1 MLKNNFRTPGR
12 TLYMNDFAARF
23 SLLDKEILKKFLL
36 SLESPCYESTLLK
49 IVFPDMDIL
58 NAHPLTLYQNHF
70 LLFHLLYILQND
82 FYEENKYLFVHFMR
96 TFLIQY
102 PEEGVCRFYEEN
114 LARFCCA
121 GCSQSKNYCDFHH
134 KMIGNNELEE
144 LSVKYFYLDN
154 QNFYNLD
161 EETAVSFINGTWEIL
176 RNYKSFKKSYE
187 ILGIPET
194 SDISLIKRKFRILA
208 KQYHPDLGEKSH
220 DKFNE
225 INRAYQLLLKL
236 LPAMG

>member
-1 MLKNNFRTPGR
+1 MD
-12 TLYMNDFAARF
+12 DFAARF
-23 SLLDKEILKKFLL
+23 SLLDKENLKNFLL

-49 IVFPDMDIL
+49 IAFPGMDIL

-82 FYEENKYLFVHFMR
+82 FYKEDKYLFVHFMR
-96 TFLIQY
+96 TFLVQY
-102 PEEGVCRFYEEN
+102 PEEGMCRFYEEHSG
-114 LARFCCA
+114 RFCCA
-121 GCSQSKNYCDFHH
+121 DCIQSYCDFHD
-134 KMIGNNELEE
+134 KMIGNGELEE
-144 LSVKYFYLDN
+144 LSVKYFYLDK

-194 SDISLIKRKFRILA
+194 SDMSLIKKKFRILA
-208 KQYHPDLGEKSH
+208 KQYHPDHGEKSH

-225 INRAYQLLLKL
+225 INRAYRLLLKL
-236 LPAMG
+236 LPAIG